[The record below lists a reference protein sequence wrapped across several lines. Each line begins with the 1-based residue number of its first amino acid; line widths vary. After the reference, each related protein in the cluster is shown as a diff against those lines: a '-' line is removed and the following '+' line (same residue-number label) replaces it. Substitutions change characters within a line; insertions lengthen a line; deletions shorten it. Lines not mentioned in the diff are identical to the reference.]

1 MKRST
6 PACPYPLTAGATRGS
21 VRNHA
26 CAIVPTVLLRAL
38 IIKAQP
44 CRRAHIIS
52 NDNSFIH
59 DVPRGHA
66 QQGWGEG
73 GRQGGAA
80 PSSAETEPRLPPFAR
95 CLPGGRG
102 YARPPQ
108 TPLPGRRCSFIA
120 YSRWWR
126 HCENRGGRH
135 GAILPPVKSTHGEG
149 GSPGAKIS
157 RHGRGAKKWLNFK
170 KTAAGHVEKKKNGT
184 VNISETSRVARDR
197 GPPAP

>member
-1 MKRST
+1 METCLKHHF
-6 PACPYPLTAGATRGS
+6 AYPNVTAGATRGS

-38 IIKAQP
+38 IIKAQS

-52 NDNSFIH
+52 NENLFIH
-59 DVPRGHA
+59 DVPRGGA
-66 QQGWGEG
+66 VSL
-73 GRQGGAA
+73 GRRRAAVRGGAEQRRDRA
-80 PSSAETEPRLPPFAR
+80 PPPTL
-95 CLPGGRG
+95 CQVPTVCQVPYPSLG
-102 YARPPQ
+102 
-108 TPLPGRRCSFIA
+108 LNRRRF
-120 YSRWWR
+120 
-126 HCENRGGRH
+126 NRGGRHGAAKRRH

-184 VNISETSRVARDR
+184 VNISETSRVARGR

>member
-1 MKRST
+1 MQ
-6 PACPYPLTAGATRGS
+6 AA
-21 VRNHA
+21 
-26 CAIVPTVLLRAL
+26 
-38 IIKAQP
+38 
-44 CRRAHIIS
+44 
-52 NDNSFIH
+52 
-59 DVPRGHA
+59 
-66 QQGWGEG
+66 WGGG

-80 PSSAETEPRLPPFAR
+80 PSSAETGPRLPPFAR

-184 VNISETSRVARDR
+184 VNISETSRVARGR
-197 GPPAP
+197 GPPAPCHGPATCPPNPAAPGGAKVRRPLHGQLTCVGEKVPPVFPILCS